1 MAVGIQHVQA
11 SQLIEIS
18 SPSTGGMAILK
29 DKKNGRTLTLN
40 VVHGPGAGHSL
51 PLLQSMHQMQFF
63 GAKFPGL
70 SL

>member
-18 SPSTGGMAILK
+18 PPSTGSMAILK

-40 VVHGPGAGHSL
+40 VVHGPGAGQKDRFVWQGCSD
-51 PLLQSMHQMQFF
+51 
-63 GAKFPGL
+63 AK
-70 SL
+70 